1 MSGKL
6 AFILSMI
13 IFGAVGVFAKYIPLN
28 SSEIA
33 FWMSLIGACF
43 LIVIFIYKKESF
55 TKRSILKNRWKLVLS
70 SVTLCGNWIF
80 LFQAY
85 KETTIANAA
94 LSYYFAPVLVICLSP
109 IILKEKLVGRKILYV
124 CVALIGL
131 FLIVQSQDTGDSKHF
146 IGIVYGLIAACFYTA
161 LTFTNKCICGLNEP
175 ENTIIQL
182 SLAASFLCF
191 YILGTTGFQ
200 VMTIS
205 FKSVLL
211 LISLGIVHAGVGFL
225 LFFWGMSKLKGQSI
239 AILSYIDPLT
249 SLVISTMIIG
259 EKMTLLQ
266 IIGAVLLL
274 GSTLLSELEKE
285 PKK

>member
-6 AFILSMI
+6 AFVLSMI
-13 IFGAVGVFAKYIPLN
+13 IFGAIGVFAKYIPLT

-43 LIVIFIYKKESF
+43 LVVIFIYKKESF
-55 TKRSILKNRWKLVLS
+55 TKIAIIKNKWPLVLS
-70 SVTLCGNWIF
+70 SVALCGNWIF

-109 IILKEKLVGRKILYV
+109 IFLKEKLVGRKIIYV

-131 FLIVQSQDTGDSKHF
+131 FLIVQSQSTGDRDHF
-146 IGIVYGLIAACFYTA
+146 MGIVYGLIAACFYTV
-161 LTFTNKCICGLNEP
+161 LTFTNKHIRGLKEP

-182 SLAASFLCF
+182 SLAAFFLSL
-191 YILGTTGFQ
+191 YIIGTTGFQ
-200 VMTIS
+200 VMTIN
-205 FKSVLL
+205 FESVLT
-211 LISLGIVHAGVGFL
+211 LIALGIVHAGVGFF
-225 LFFWGMSKLKGQSI
+225 LFFLGMSQLKGQSI

-259 EKMTLLQ
+259 EKMTFLQ
-266 IIGAVLLL
+266 MMGAVLLL
-274 GSTLLSELEKE
+274 GSTLLSEIEKA
-285 PKK
+285 